1 MKLVV
6 LGLSLGSSW
15 GNGHATTFRALLAA
29 FAARGHEVLFLERE
43 VPWYSGDNRDL
54 VDPDFCRLEYY
65 RDLDDLRRYGS
76 EIAAAD
82 AVVVGSYVPEGVEV
96 SRYVQAMAEGVRA
109 FYDIDTPVTLAK
121 LLKGDFE
128 YLSPEVI
135 PGFDVYLSFTGGP
148 TLRRIEQDYGSPAAR
163 ALYCSVDPAAYRPLV
178 TPPLWDLTYL
188 GTYSPDRQPTL
199 DRLLLE
205 PARRRPDLR
214 FAVAGP
220 QYPDDIDWPANVER
234 IEHLPPAEHAA
245 FYNASRM
252 TLNVTRADMIAAGW
266 SPSVRLFEAAACGTP
281 ILSDRWDGI
290 ESLFVPG
297 SEIVLADT
305 TEDALAAL
313 DADQRRVGTAAR
325 QRVLEAHTA
334 AHRATE
340 LEAHLQE
347 ASQKK
352 KGRAKETMTMK
363 TADHQPLTLVAG
375 GAGFI
380 GSHLCA
386 ELLAR
391 GHRVLCLDNLQT
403 ARPSNLRLLEGHPN
417 FAFIEGDIVNPLPAA
432 VIERTNEIGRIYNLA
447 CAASPPQYQADP
459 EHTMLTCVVGTDH
472 LLRLA
477 EASGARFLLTS
488 TSEVYGDPEVHPQ
501 REDYRGWVSCTGP
514 RACYDEGKRAAEA
527 MAFDFA
533 RMGRAQV
540 RVARIFNTFG
550 PHMHPDDGRVVSNLI
565 CQALSG
571 RDVTIYGDGTQT
583 RSFCYVSDMVEGLIA
598 LMESDIDGLEPIN
611 LGNPEERTVSELLE
625 AIVDLV
631 DRPVT
636 VTHLPLP
643 VDDPRRRRPDISR
656 AKAQLGWTPRTPL
669 HEGLAL
675 TCAWFAEEIGATP
688 SEDQPTISV
697 AAE

>member
-281 ILSDRWDGI
+281 PPPPAGPPPS
-290 ESLFVPG
+290 
-297 SEIVLADT
+297 AT
-305 TEDALAAL
+305 TPR
-313 DADQRRVGTAAR
+313 QTAAR
-325 QRVLEAHTA
+325 RSAGTA
-334 AHRATE
+334 VNYSKACSCPA
-340 LEAHLQE
+340 
-347 ASQKK
+347 
-352 KGRAKETMTMK
+352 
-363 TADHQPLTLVAG
+363 
-375 GAGFI
+375 
-380 GSHLCA
+380 
-386 ELLAR
+386 AR
-391 GHRVLCLDNLQT
+391 SFLPIR
-403 ARPSNLRLLEGHPN
+403 RKM
-417 FAFIEGDIVNPLPAA
+417 PLPLW
-432 VIERTNEIGRIYNLA
+432 TQTS
-447 CAASPPQYQADP
+447 AAS
-459 EHTMLTCVVGTDH
+459 
-472 LLRLA
+472 
-477 EASGARFLLTS
+477 ARRHGSACWKRT
-488 TSEVYGDPEVHPQ
+488 
-501 REDYRGWVSCTGP
+501 P
-514 RACYDEGKRAAEA
+514 RPI
-527 MAFDFA
+527 
-533 RMGRAQV
+533 AQPNS
-540 RVARIFNTFG
+540 RRICRK
-550 PHMHPDDGRVVSNLI
+550 PAIRKK
-565 CQALSG
+565 
-571 RDVTIYGDGTQT
+571 
-583 RSFCYVSDMVEGLIA
+583 VE
-598 LMESDIDGLEPIN
+598 
-611 LGNPEERTVSELLE
+611 T
-625 AIVDLV
+625 
-631 DRPVT
+631 
-636 VTHLPLP
+636 
-643 VDDPRRRRPDISR
+643 RRR
-656 AKAQLGWTPRTPL
+656 
-669 HEGLAL
+669 
-675 TCAWFAEEIGATP
+675 
-688 SEDQPTISV
+688 
-697 AAE
+697 